1 MWVPTSQ
8 LPMDTSQSVTLKRC
22 FLMSITSPIT
32 WHGSKAK
39 LASKILQHFPTHQTY
54 CEPFGGSAAVLLA
67 KEPSE
72 VEIYNDADRSLVNLF
87 RVVREPELCV
97 KLQRALENTPY
108 SRAEFELA
116 KEKTDDPVEAARR
129 FVVRQRQS
137 RAGLGVRWRYS
148 IKDTDAGIAS
158 VVRRWRNGIV
168 GLPAVHKRFQ
178 NIQIEGDDWRRVI
191 SRYDSPRTLFYCD
204 PPYHPS
210 TVQGGSYRHELS
222 RRDHRE
228 LVTQLLSVRGMV
240 VLSGCK
246 SAAYKPLER
255 SGWKRVDFDV
265 RGNGSDK
272 QTRRVECLWL
282 SPSVVNH
289 AENQKL
295 FLSPAERKREG
306 AYQSHKV
313 QVATSTKRV
322 LRAIEK
328 LRAGGKRVTKASV
341 ARATKMSREHLSRRY
356 GNLF

>member
-1 MWVPTSQ
+1 
-8 LPMDTSQSVTLKRC
+8 
-22 FLMSITSPIT
+22 MSMTSPIT

-39 LASKILQHFPTHQTY
+39 LATKIIQHFPTHQTY
-54 CEPFGGSAAVLLA
+54 CERFGGSAAVLLA

-72 VEIYNDADRSLVNLF
+72 IEIYNDADRSLVNLF
-87 RVVREPELCV
+87 RVVRDSESCA
-97 KLQRALENTPY
+97 KLQRALENTLY

-116 KEKTDDPVEAARR
+116 KEKSDDPIEAARR
-129 FVVRQRQS
+129 FIVRQRQS

-148 IKDTDAGIAS
+148 VKNTDAGIAS

-178 NIQIEGDDWRRVI
+178 NVQIEADDWRRVI
-191 SRYDSPRTLFYCD
+191 PRYDSPRTLFYLD

-222 RRDHRE
+222 KRDHRE
-228 LVTQLLSVRGMV
+228 LIALLLTVRGMV
-240 VLSGCK
+240 ILSGYEC
-246 SAAYKPLER
+246 AGYKPLER
-255 SGWKRVDFDV
+255 AGWKRVDFRV

-272 QTRRVECLWL
+272 QTRRIESLWL

-306 AYQSHKV
+306 AHQSHKV

-328 LRAGGKRVTKASV
+328 LRAGGKRITKASV
-341 ARATKMSREHLSRRY
+341 ARAAKMSREHLSRRY
-356 GNLF
+356 RNLF

>member
-1 MWVPTSQ
+1 
-8 LPMDTSQSVTLKRC
+8 
-22 FLMSITSPIT
+22 MSMTSPIT

-72 VEIYNDADRSLVNLF
+72 IEIYNDADRSLVNLF
-87 RVVREPELCV
+87 RVVRDSESCA
-97 KLQRALENTPY
+97 KLQRALENTLY

-168 GLPAVHKRFQ
+168 GLPAVHKRFR
-178 NIQIEGDDWRRVI
+178 NVQIEADDWRSVL
-191 SRYDSPRTLFYCD
+191 SRYDSADTLFYLD
-204 PPYHPS
+204 PPFHPS
-210 TVQGGSYRHELS
+210 TVLAGSYRHELT

-228 LVTQLLSVRGMV
+228 LVTLLLNVRGMV
-240 VLSGCK
+240 VLSG
-246 SAAYKPLER
+246 YKCATYRPLER
-255 SGWKRVDFDV
+255 AGWKRVDFDV

-272 QTRRVECLWL
+272 QTRRIESLWL
-282 SPSVVNH
+282 SPSIVNH
-289 AENQKL
+289 AENRKL
-295 FLSPAERKREG
+295 FLSPGQRKREG

-313 QVATSTKRV
+313 QVATSTKKV

-328 LRAGGKRVTKASV
+328 LRAGGKRITKAGV
-341 ARATKMSREHLSRRY
+341 ARAAKMSREHLSRRY
-356 GNLF
+356 GSLF

>member
-1 MWVPTSQ
+1 MGDVLRAVNIYASTPPQVSKASFGKTARTDLETTDCWCGFTDWQRRDVVAQAQRPAQVFGVPHAGR
-8 LPMDTSQSVTLKRC
+8 DTSISLNIR
-22 FLMSITSPIT
+22 
-32 WHGSKAK
+32 
-39 LASKILQHFPTHQTY
+39 
-54 CEPFGGSAAVLLA
+54 LL
-67 KEPSE
+67 P
-72 VEIYNDADRSLVNLF
+72 NH
-87 RVVREPELCV
+87 
-97 KLQRALENTPY
+97 LE
-108 SRAEFELA
+108 
-116 KEKTDDPVEAARR
+116 
-129 FVVRQRQS
+129 
-137 RAGLGVRWRYS
+137 
-148 IKDTDAGIAS
+148 
-158 VVRRWRNGIV
+158 
-168 GLPAVHKRFQ
+168 
-178 NIQIEGDDWRRVI
+178 
-191 SRYDSPRTLFYCD
+191 
-204 PPYHPS
+204 
-210 TVQGGSYRHELS
+210 
-222 RRDHRE
+222 
-228 LVTQLLSVRGMV
+228 SVRGMV

>member
-1 MWVPTSQ
+1 
-8 LPMDTSQSVTLKRC
+8 
-22 FLMSITSPIT
+22 MSITSPIT

-39 LASKILQHFPTHQTY
+39 LATEILQHFPTHQTY
-54 CEPFGGSAAVLLA
+54 CEPFGGSAVLLA

-72 VEIYNDADRSLVNLF
+72 IEIYNDADRSLVNLF
-87 RVVREPELCV
+87 RVVRESELCV

-116 KEKTDDPVEAARR
+116 KQETAEPVEAARR
-129 FVVRQRQS
+129 FIVRQRQS
-137 RAGLGVRWRYS
+137 RGGLGVRWRYS

-178 NIQIEGDDWRRVI
+178 NVQIEADDWRRVI
-191 SRYDSPRTLFYCD
+191 SRYDSSRTLFYCD
-204 PPYHPS
+204 PPYFPG
-210 TVQGGSYRHELS
+210 TVIRGSYRHELS
-222 RRDHRE
+222 KCDHRE
-228 LVTQLLSVRGMV
+228 LVTLLLNVRGMV
-240 VLSGCK
+240 VLSG
-246 SAAYKPLER
+246 YKCATYRPLER
-255 SGWKRVDFDV
+255 AGWKRVDFDV

-295 FLSPAERKREG
+295 FLSPGERRREG
-306 AYQSHKV
+306 AYASHRA
-313 QVATSTKRV
+313 QVATSTKKA

-328 LRAGGKRVTKASV
+328 LRAGGKRITKTGV
-341 ARATKMSREHLSRRY
+341 ARAAKMSREHLSRRY